1 MREGPNGNAYICTFI
16 FSLVQVKPNQES
28 ALSKKQQV
36 AQMFDDISGR
46 YDFLN
51 RLLSL
56 GIDRGW
62 RTKVRKALSEKQ
74 HGQILDVAT
83 GTADLAIEL
92 SKIPDSNIVG
102 VDISAGMLK
111 KGDVKIAKAGL
122 QKSIRLQ
129 LADSESLPFDDAT
142 FDAVTVA
149 FGVRNFENLQQGLN
163 EMLRVTRPGGHLY
176 ILEFSKPKNRFFS
189 GLYWFYFKK
198 ILPGVG
204 KLVSSSVSAY
214 SYLPR
219 SVAAFPE
226 GAVFAAI
233 AKDCGAKSVL
243 IKPLTFGVSTLYIC
257 EK

>member
-1 MREGPNGNAYICTFI
+1 
-16 FSLVQVKPNQES
+16 VQVKPNQDS

-62 RTKVRKALSEKQ
+62 RKKVRKALSAE
-74 HGQILDVAT
+74 HHSRILDVAT

-92 SKIPDSNIVG
+92 SKIQGSDITG
-102 VDISAGMLK
+102 IDISAGMLK
-111 KGDVKIAKAGL
+111 KGDEKIARAGL
-122 QKSIRLQ
+122 NHQIRLQ
-129 LADSESLPFDDAT
+129 LADSENLPFGDAH

-149 FGVRNFENLQQGLN
+149 FGVRNFENLQSGIK

-198 ILPGVG
+198 VLPGVG
-204 KLVSSSVSAY
+204 KLVSSSVNAY

-219 SVAAFPE
+219 SVEAFPE
-226 GAVFAAI
+226 GSELAAI
-233 AKDCGAKSVL
+233 VKDCGAKSVI
-243 IKPLTFGVSTLYIC
+243 IKPLTFGVSSLYIC

>member
-1 MREGPNGNAYICTFI
+1 MAE
-16 FSLVQVKPNQES
+16 QVKPNQDS

-36 AQMFDDISGR
+36 AQMFDDISAR

-62 RTKVRKALSEKQ
+62 RKKVRKALSALNHKYV
-74 HGQILDVAT
+74 LDVAT
-83 GTADLAIEL
+83 GTADLAMEL
-92 SKIPDSNIVG
+92 TKIKDSNIIG
-102 VDISAGMLK
+102 VDISAGMLA
-111 KGDVKIAKAGL
+111 KGDVKVAAAGL
-122 QKSIRLQ
+122 QNRIKLQ
-129 LADSESLPFDDAT
+129 LADSEQLPFKDGE

-149 FGVRNFENLQQGLN
+149 FGVRNFEHLRVGLA
-163 EMLRVTRPGGHLY
+163 EMLRVIKPGGHLF
-176 ILEFSKPKNRFFS
+176 ILEFSKPKNLVFS
-189 GLYWFYFKK
+189 GLYWFYFKTV
-198 ILPGVG
+198 LPAVG
-204 KLVSSSVSAY
+204 RLVSSSINAY

-226 GAVFAAI
+226 GQEFSTI
-233 AKDCGAKSVL
+233 LQECGGKNVI